1 LSCKTRVKNDI
12 QSKVRF
18 DLDQQQR
25 EYFLQQQMKTIQ
37 EELGGNTQEEEI
49 DEMLVKGKI
58 KNGMKKKAF
67 RKELSKMRRMN
78 PQAPDFGIQ
87 RNYFDL
93 F

>member
-1 LSCKTRVKNDI
+1 LKERALETLRYMNIELQNSSKKRYPV
-12 QSKVRF
+12 KVRF

-58 KNGMKKKAF
+58 KNGMKKPKAF
-67 RKELSKMRRMN
+67 RKK
-78 PQAPDFGIQ
+78 IV
-87 RNYFDL
+87 
-93 F
+93 